1 MKLRKLCFSLALV
14 SLAGVAAA
22 QKYRDASTTAIELM
36 QLPKYC
42 HAQYIDEKLSSDP
55 QYSIQG
61 CGVYTNHFCP
71 GLIRMS
77 RGQKISLQRD
87 LRREEIR
94 IAKDAFNYT
103 LIHMPEKCWL
113 RQDAESALARAKI
126 IEASIR

>member
-1 MKLRKLCFSLALV
+1 MKSSKTSFFLALI
-14 SLAGVAAA
+14 SMCGIAFA
-22 QKYRDASTTAIELM
+22 QKYRDASTTAIELL
-36 QLPKYC
+36 QLPNYC
-42 HAQYIDEKLSSDP
+42 HAQYIDDKLSSDP

-77 RGQKISLQRD
+77 RAQKVSVQKD
-87 LRREEIR
+87 LRKEHIR
-94 IAKDAFNYT
+94 IAKDAFKYT

-113 RQDAESALARAKI
+113 RQDAESALARAQA